1 MNNRTLLTALAAAA
15 AVAIATPSISQAQ
28 DTTTKKTS
36 AGEVA
41 LKPNFGSLISAINA
55 SSAQSEK
62 LKALT
67 EVTAAN
73 VELVNVQDLLKG
85 ESVDSL
91 QNALKKNE
99 ADLTALRTALGANTA
114 LTGVLTANTTP
125 LTSADVVATDVS
137 ADGKVIVYY
146 WKKPA

>member
-1 MNNRTLLTALAAAA
+1 MHKRTLLTALATAA

-28 DTTTKKTS
+28 DTTMKTS
-36 AGEVA
+36 KGEVA
-41 LKPNFGSLISAINA
+41 LKPNFGSLISAINS

-62 LKALT
+62 LKAMT

-73 VELVNVQDLLKG
+73 VQLVNVEDLIKG
-85 ESVDSL
+85 ENVEAL

-99 ADLTALRTALGANTA
+99 ADLSTLRTTLGANTS
-114 LTGVLTANTTP
+114 LSGVLTANATP
-125 LTSADVVATDVS
+125 LTATDVVATDVGP
-137 ADGKVIVYY
+137 DGKVIVYF

>member
-1 MNNRTLLTALAAAA
+1 MHNRTLLTALATAA

-41 LKPNFGSLISAINA
+41 LKPNFTSLLSAINA
-55 SSAQSEK
+55 SAGQSEK
-62 LKALT
+62 LKAMT

-73 VELVNVQDLLKG
+73 VQLVNVEDLIKG
-85 ESVDSL
+85 ENVDSL
-91 QNALKKNE
+91 QSALKKNE
-99 ADLTALRTALGANTA
+99 ADLATLRTTLGANTGF
-114 LTGVLTANTTP
+114 TGVLTANATP
-125 LTSADVVATDVS
+125 LTATDVVATDVGP
-137 ADGKVIVYY
+137 DGKVIVYY

>member
-1 MNNRTLLTALAAAA
+1 MNNRTLLTALATAA

-41 LKPNFGSLISAINA
+41 LKPNFGSLISAINS

-62 LKALT
+62 LKAMT

-73 VELVNVQDLLKG
+73 VELVNVEELLKG
-85 ESVDSL
+85 ENVEAL

-99 ADLTALRTALGANTA
+99 ADLTTLRTTLGANTG
-114 LTGVLTANTTP
+114 LSGVLTANATP

-146 WKKPA
+146 WKKSA